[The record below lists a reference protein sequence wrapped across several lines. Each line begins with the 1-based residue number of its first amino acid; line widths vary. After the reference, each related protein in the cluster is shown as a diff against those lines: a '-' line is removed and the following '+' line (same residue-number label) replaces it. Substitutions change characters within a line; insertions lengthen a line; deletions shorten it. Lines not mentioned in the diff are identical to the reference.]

1 MVSRTVESPIFRKL
15 PSYLE
20 VVVCCDR
27 VKQVKFAVL
36 VGSEVFTCRTGH
48 VNIPGFVRAGTAIF
62 RAVCTT
68 VFRYVFI
75 RGFTCSHRFSP
86 FKQYDF
92 KTSEMSYGILSANK
106 G

>member
-62 RAVCTT
+62 RAVCT
-68 VFRYVFI
+68 
-75 RGFTCSHRFSP
+75 CSHRFSP